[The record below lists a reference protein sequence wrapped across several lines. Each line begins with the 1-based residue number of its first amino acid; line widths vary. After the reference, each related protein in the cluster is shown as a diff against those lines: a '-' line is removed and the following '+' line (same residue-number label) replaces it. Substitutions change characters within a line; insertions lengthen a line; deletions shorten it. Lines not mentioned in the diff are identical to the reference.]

1 MITFEKIRWK
11 NFLSTGNSFN
21 EIEFNRSPS
30 TLVVGENGSGKSTM
44 LDAVCFALFNKP
56 FRKISKTQLINSIN
70 NKKLV
75 VEIEF
80 RVGLKEFKVVRGV
93 KPNIFEVYC
102 DGQMLDQDAA
112 VRDTQKYLEESIL

>member
-1 MITFEKIRWK
+1 MIHFKNLRWK
-11 NFLSTGNSFN
+11 NFLSTGNAWT
-21 EIEFNRSPS
+21 EIDFERSPS
-30 TLVVGENGSGKSTM
+30 TLIIGENGSGKSTM

-102 DGQMLDQDAA
+102 D
-112 VRDTQKYLEESIL
+112 